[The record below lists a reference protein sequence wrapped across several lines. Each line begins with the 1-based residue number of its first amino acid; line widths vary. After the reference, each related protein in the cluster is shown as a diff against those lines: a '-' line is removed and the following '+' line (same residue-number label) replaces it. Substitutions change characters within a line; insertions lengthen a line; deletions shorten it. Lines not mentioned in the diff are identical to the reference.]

1 MELLLE
7 LLWLLPPEGVLPLKL
22 GSFFPV
28 AGPVDT
34 YSLLLLLLLFEL
46 KLPGAVLLLVLV
58 LPGVVPEEVLF
69 PGTVLEFVLLLLLTF
84 RAFPLLV
91 VQAPFAAKV

>member
-1 MELLLE
+1 M
-7 LLWLLPPEGVLPLKL
+7 LPLKL
-22 GSFFPV
+22 GSLFPV

-58 LPGVVPEEVLF
+58 LPGEVLF

-91 VQAPFAAKV
+91 VQAPFAVKV

>member
-1 MELLLE
+1 ME

-22 GSFFPV
+22 GSLFPV

-46 KLPGAVLLLVLV
+46 KLPGAVLVLV